1 MMGLKWAMSYK
12 FDEEADSYVLTTPDE
27 EEIEE
32 EQSQLG
38 GQVMFPTNGRFSDDD
53 LDDSDDDPSE

>member
-1 MMGLKWAMSYK
+1 MGLKWAMSYK

-27 EEIEE
+27 EIDE
-32 EQSQLG
+32 EQSQLEEE
-38 GQVMFPTNGRFSDDD
+38 VMFPTNGRFGNED